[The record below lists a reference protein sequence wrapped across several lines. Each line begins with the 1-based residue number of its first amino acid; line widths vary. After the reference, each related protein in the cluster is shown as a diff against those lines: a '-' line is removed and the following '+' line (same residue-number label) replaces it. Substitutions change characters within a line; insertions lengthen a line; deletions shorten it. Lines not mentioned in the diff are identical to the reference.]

1 MSGIVNGANMV
12 IRLEKVLLPKELWSW
27 AEEQRHICTNK
38 LMGAPANDSPV
49 QRNLS
54 C

>member
-1 MSGIVNGANMV
+1 MSRMVNGANMV
-12 IRLEKVLLPKELWSW
+12 IRLEKAMLPKEPWCW
-27 AEEQRHICTNK
+27 AEEQRHISPNK